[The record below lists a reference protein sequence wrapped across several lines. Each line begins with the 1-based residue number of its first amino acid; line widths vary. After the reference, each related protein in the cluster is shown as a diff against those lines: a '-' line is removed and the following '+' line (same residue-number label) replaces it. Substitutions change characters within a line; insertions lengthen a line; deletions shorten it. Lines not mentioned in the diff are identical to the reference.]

1 MNLSRADLIR
11 LLHRLGRNLLH
22 DAWYPTLAIGLAQAM
37 VSPEA
42 GLHDCLAT
50 ASVLLAFI
58 ATAALFC
65 FAVAWG
71 ISLGSDD

>member
-11 LLHRLGRNLLH
+11 FLRRLGRNLLH
-22 DAWYPTLAIGLAQAM
+22 DAWYPTLGIGLAQAM
-37 VSPEA
+37 VSHEA
-42 GLHDCLAT
+42 SFQDCLAT
-50 ASVLLAFI
+50 ASVLLVSI
-58 ATAALFC
+58 ATTALFC